1 MNTKDK
7 SEIRIAETMP
17 VGIVLERRDIEH
29 AWQDHTW
36 HVVDVLPGG
45 EDRKDWQTLSEVDG
59 SARFYTGTLTLELF
73 RRETEGYK
81 VNLSN
86 SPPLVYVVLREGD
99 EDTAHEMEPFMITVC
114 PYEAQDYQI
123 NGEDKVEG
131 VAMPTEI
138 IAWLSD
144 FIDRHHVDEPFVKRK
159 QKRKTAEDAFGDG
172 GKHRGRR

>member
-81 VNLSN
+81 VNLSQ
-86 SPPLVYVVLREGD
+86 SPPQVFVVLRPEEEDAHEYEITPFEATICPFEAEGYDESGD
-99 EDTAHEMEPFMITVC
+99 EW
-114 PYEAQDYQI
+114 
-123 NGEDKVEG
+123 VEG
-131 VAMPTEI
+131 VEMPEVI
-138 IAWLSD
+138 YAWVHAYV
-144 FIDRHHVDEPFVKRK
+144 DRHHVDVPFKKRK
-159 QKRKTAEDAFGDG
+159 RKAYDPRKARSE
-172 GKHRGRR
+172 RRPPHG